1 MEVTIFV
8 LIIVVLL
15 AWFFDY
21 TNGFHDAANA
31 IATVV
36 STRVLTP
43 RTAVIL
49 AAIFNFLGAL
59 ISVEVATTIG
69 KGLVDP
75 KFLDI
80 YTVLSAIVGAIVWN
94 LFTWYF
100 GLPTSSSHALIGGVL
115 GATLAHESFSVI
127 NLKNL
132 INKVFIPSL
141 VAPLL
146 GMLGGIFFI
155 SISYFIASKFS
166 AKYTNRV
173 FRVLQLFSA
182 SFMAFSHGSNDAQ
195 KTMGIISMALVSAG
209 ILNTFEVPLW
219 VKFSAA
225 FFMFLGTLVGGW
237 RIVKTIGMRL
247 TKLRPIDG
255 FSAETSAA
263 TTIITASHFGMPI
276 STTYVIT
283 SSIMGVGVSKKISAL
298 KWSLVFTILT
308 AWLFTI
314 PGAGVVAFITYKI
327 INFSFLN
334 FCPVIR

>member
-1 MEVTIFV
+1 METV
-8 LIIVVLL
+8 LIVLVIVVLL

-43 RTAVIL
+43 KTAVVL
-49 AAIFNFLGAL
+49 AAIFNFVGAL
-59 ISVEVATTIG
+59 VSVEVATTIG

-75 KFLDI
+75 KFIDI
-80 YTVLSAIVGAIVWN
+80 YTVLGAVTGAIIWN

-132 INKVFIPSL
+132 INKVFVPSL
-141 VAPLL
+141 LAPII
-146 GMLGGIFFI
+146 GIIGGIFFMFV
-155 SISYFIASKFS
+155 SYFIASKIK
-166 AKYTNRV
+166 ARYTNKV

-195 KTMGIISMALVSAG
+195 KTMGIIAMALVSAG
-209 ILNTFEVPLW
+209 VLTTFEVPLW

-237 RIVKTIGMRL
+237 RIIKTMGMKL

-263 TTIITASHFGMPI
+263 ATIITASHLGMPI

-283 SSIMGVGVSKKISAL
+283 SSIMGVGVGKKITAL

-308 AWLFTI
+308 AWFFTI
-314 PGAGVVAFITYKI
+314 PGSGMVAFLTYKLVKM
-327 INFSFLN
+327 FL
-334 FCPVIR
+334 

>member
-1 MEVTIFV
+1 MEVVFIV
-8 LIIVVLL
+8 LILVILL
-15 AWFFDY
+15 AFFFDY

-36 STRVLTP
+36 STRVLSP
-43 RTAVIL
+43 KVAVIL
-49 AAIFNFLGAL
+49 AALFNFLGAL

-75 KFLDI
+75 QVLDI
-80 YTVLSAIVGAIVWN
+80 YSILSAVFGAIVWN

-100 GLPTSSSHALIGGVL
+100 GLPTSSSHALIGGIL
-115 GATLAHESFSVI
+115 GATLAHESFKVI
-127 NLKNL
+127 NINNL
-132 INKVFIPSL
+132 VLKVFVPSL
-141 VAPLL
+141 FAPIVGIL
-146 GMLGGIFFI
+146 GALIFIFLA
-155 SISYFIASKFS
+155 YFIASHIRANYVNKI
-166 AKYTNRV
+166 

-209 ILNTFEVPLW
+209 VISVFHVPLW
-219 VKFSAA
+219 VKLGAA

-237 RIVKTIGMRL
+237 RIIKTMGMRL

-263 TTIITASHFGMPI
+263 TTIIIASHFGMPI
-276 STTYVIT
+276 STTYIIT
-283 SSIMGVGVSKKISAL
+283 SSIMGVGISKKISAL
-298 KWSLVFTILT
+298 KWSLAFTILT

-314 PGAGVVAFITYKI
+314 PGSAIVALLTYKI
-327 INFSFLN
+327 IKLL
-334 FCPVIR
+334 I

>member
-1 MEVTIFV
+1 METV
-8 LIIVVLL
+8 LIVLVLVILL

-43 RTAVIL
+43 KVAVIL
-49 AAIFNFLGAL
+49 AAIFNFIGAL

-80 YTVLSAIVGAIVWN
+80 YTVLGAVIGAIVWN

-115 GATLAHESFSVI
+115 GATLAHESFEVI
-127 NLKNL
+127 NITNL
-132 INKVFIPSL
+132 VNKVFFPSL
-141 VAPLL
+141 LAPLI
-146 GMLGGIFFI
+146 GILGGIFFMLVA
-155 SISYFIASKFS
+155 YFFASKIS
-166 AKYTNRV
+166 AKYTNRI

-182 SFMAFSHGSNDAQ
+182 SFMALSHGSNDAQ

-209 ILNTFEVPLW
+209 VMATFEVPLW

-237 RIVKTIGMRL
+237 RIIKTMGMKL

-255 FSAETSAA
+255 FSAENSAA
-263 TTIITASHFGMPI
+263 ATIITASHFGMPI

-283 SSIMGVGVSKKISAL
+283 SSIMGVGMSKKISAL
-298 KWSLVFTILT
+298 RWSLVFTILT

-314 PGAGVVAFITYKI
+314 PGSGLIAFISYK
-327 INFSFLN
+327 FVKLF
-334 FCPVIR
+334 FK

>member
-1 MEVTIFV
+1 METV
-8 LIIVVLL
+8 LIVLVMVILL
-15 AWFFDY
+15 AWFFDF

-43 RTAVIL
+43 KVAVVL
-49 AAIFNFLGAL
+49 AAIFNFIGAL
-59 ISVEVATTIG
+59 VSVEVATTMG

-75 KFLDI
+75 NFIDI
-80 YTVLSAIVGAIVWN
+80 YTVLGAVAGAIIWN

-100 GLPTSSSHALIGGVL
+100 GLPSSSSHALIGGVL

-141 VAPLL
+141 LAPII
-146 GMLGGIFFI
+146 GIMGGIFFMF
-155 SISYFIASKFS
+155 ISYFVASKLKV
-166 AKYTNRV
+166 KYTNKV

-195 KTMGIISMALVSAG
+195 KTMGIIAMALVSSG
-209 ILNTFEVPLW
+209 VLVTFEVPLW

-237 RIVKTIGMRL
+237 RIIKTMGMKL

-263 TTIITASHFGMPI
+263 ATIITASHLGMPI

-283 SSIMGVGVSKKISAL
+283 SSIMGVGMGKKITAL
-298 KWSLVFTILT
+298 KWSLVFTILA
-308 AWLFTI
+308 AWFFTI
-314 PGAGVVAFITYKI
+314 PGSGLVAFLVYK
-327 INFSFLN
+327 FVKMFL
-334 FCPVIR
+334 